1 MTQMPGISNGNSVYK
16 VDGGKMIK
24 ISLAVDDAV
33 IRDLRIT
40 GDFFVHPEDAVELLE
55 NKLAGTRID
64 DLAVNIDKEF
74 AGNANV
80 QLVGI
85 GTVDIVHAVKLAQ
98 KNLHEILEK

>member
-1 MTQMPGISNGNSVYK
+1 MAQMPGISNGNSVYK

-24 ISLAVDDAV
+24 ISLTVDDGV
-33 IRDLRIT
+33 IRNIRIT

-85 GTVDIVHAVKLAQ
+85 DTVDIVHAVKLAQ
-98 KNLHEILEK
+98 NNFA

>member
-1 MTQMPGISNGNSVYK
+1 MAQMPGISNGSSVYK

-24 ISLAVDDAV
+24 ITLAIDDGV
-33 IRDLRIT
+33 IRDIRIT

-55 NKLAGTRID
+55 NKLVGTRID
-64 DLAVNIDKEF
+64 DLVVNIDNEF

-85 GTVDIVHAVKLAQ
+85 STKDIVHAVKLAQ
-98 KNLHEILEK
+98 NSFA